1 MLVCDQTKKHLVKGF
16 IDMAGCYAL
25 IVAAGRGQRFGG
37 GTPKQY
43 APLGSGTVL
52 AKSINAF
59 INHPNIEA
67 VRCVINENDVDLYDA
82 TAKLFSENKLLKPV
96 FGGKTRQQSVL
107 AGLESISPLSPDT
120 VLIHDGARPFVS
132 DELISGVVSALKDAP
147 GAIPALEVVDTLK
160 ECIDGSVKK
169 TVSRDALYRA
179 QTPQG
184 FRFDEIIKSHKGFLN
199 KNVTDDASIFEGT
212 EMKVSIVAGDE
223 ENFKITTQDDYIR
236 AQNKLAG
243 VATIG
248 ETRIGIGF
256 DVHRF
261 AAGNGLR
268 ICGVDVPFDKS
279 FIGHSDADVAL
290 HALTDAMLGAIG
302 EGDIGLH
309 FPPSDPRWKDAN
321 SEIFVLHALDLMR
334 AKNAR
339 IVNADIN
346 IVCEIPKIGPHRERM
361 RARVA
366 EILGTDI
373 SRVSIK
379 ATTTEKLGAT
389 GRGEGVGAQ
398 AVVSVLIS

>member
-1 MLVCDQTKKHLVKGF
+1 MLGYGQTKRHLTKGF

-37 GTPKQY
+37 DVPKQY
-43 APLGSGTVL
+43 APLGESTILGE
-52 AKSINAF
+52 SINAL
-59 INHPNIEA
+59 INHPNIKA

-82 TAKLFSENKLLKPV
+82 TAKLFSDNKLLNPV
-96 FGGKTRQQSVL
+96 FGGETRQQSVL

-132 DELISGVVSALKDAP
+132 DELISGVISALNDAP

-169 TVSRDALYRA
+169 TVSRNNLYRA

-184 FRFDEIIKSHKGFLN
+184 FRFDEITKSHRDFLN
-199 KNVTDDASIFEGT
+199 KNATDDASIFEGT
-212 EMKVSIVAGDE
+212 EMKVSIVAGAE

-243 VATIG
+243 SDAHG
-248 ETRIGIGF
+248 ETRVGF
-256 DVHRF
+256 GYDVHRF
-261 AAGNGLR
+261 AAGSGLR
-268 ICGVDVPFDKS
+268 LCGIDIPFDKA

-302 EGDIGLH
+302 EGDIGSH

-321 SEIFVLHALDLMR
+321 SEIFVLHALELMKK
-334 AKNAR
+334 KNAK
-339 IVNADIN
+339 IVNVDIT
-346 IVCEIPKIGPHRERM
+346 IICEAPKIGPHREQM
-361 RARVA
+361 RARIG
-366 EILGTDI
+366 EILKTDI
-373 SRVSIK
+373 ARVSVK
-379 ATTTEKLGAT
+379 GTTTEKLGAM
-389 GRGEGVGAQ
+389 GRGEGVAAQ
-398 AVVSVLIS
+398 AVASVFMG

>member
-1 MLVCDQTKKHLVKGF
+1 
-16 IDMAGCYAL
+16 MAGCYAL

-37 GTPKQY
+37 DVPKQY
-43 APLGSGTVL
+43 APLGESTILG
-52 AKSINAF
+52 KSISAF

-82 TAKLFSENKLLKPV
+82 TAKLFSDNKLLNPV
-96 FGGKTRQQSVL
+96 FGGETRQQSVL

-132 DELISGVVSALKDAP
+132 DELISGVISALNDAP

-160 ECIDGSVKK
+160 ECIDDSVKK
-169 TVSRDALYRA
+169 TVSRNNLYRA

-184 FRFDEIIKSHKGFLN
+184 FRFAEITKSHRDFLN

-212 EMKVSIVAGDE
+212 EMKVSIVAGAE

-243 VATIG
+243 SGAHG
-248 ETRIGIGF
+248 ETRVGF
-256 DVHRF
+256 GYDVHRF
-261 AAGNGLR
+261 AAGSGLR
-268 ICGVDVPFDKS
+268 LCGIDIPFDKA

-302 EGDIGLH
+302 EGDIGFH

-321 SEIFVLHALDLMR
+321 SEIFVLHALELMKK
-334 AKNAR
+334 KNAK
-339 IVNADIN
+339 IVNVDIT
-346 IVCEIPKIGPHRERM
+346 IICEAPKIGPHREQM
-361 RARVA
+361 RARIG
-366 EILGTDI
+366 EILKTDI
-373 SRVSIK
+373 ARVSVK
-379 ATTTEKLGAT
+379 GTTTEKLGAM
-389 GRGEGVGAQ
+389 GRGEGVAAQ
-398 AVVSVLIS
+398 AVASVFMG